1 MSTECKYC
9 IKNKFWNKFLP
20 LRLLTVCKDCNKLGI
35 KYKKIYK
42 YGSRF
47 TIFGYI
53 FLGIILFVLS
63 K

>member
-20 LRLLTVCKDCNKLGI
+20 LRLLTVCKDCNELGI

-42 YGSRF
+42 YGTYL
-47 TIFGYI
+47 TILGYSLI
-53 FLGIILFVLS
+53 ALILFDLR
-63 K
+63 